1 MNHKQI
7 PIFATLL
14 LISAVALKS
23 HVGFCAASGVPKGWF
38 PAGSHPQNYEMRI
51 DTVMKHSGKAG
62 AYIKFIGEKAE
73 GFGTLMQ
80 IFKADDYR
88 GKRVRLSAWMKTE
101 NADSAQL
108 WMRLDGDKRMLGFDN
123 MDSRPVT
130 GTTEW
135 KKYDMTLDVPE
146 ATVNIAFGAFVI
158 KKGQAWVDDYQ
169 FEVVG
174 PEVATTNMLTPEQM
188 NEEYKYGTVGNYP
201 KQPANLDYEEGA
213 YPERQAVAVDPKI
226 YDSYVGQYQWTNGKI
241 EVTISITRKGNSLWT
256 ERQNAGKFELLPL
269 SATDFFIK
277 DRPMTITFV
286 KNEKGQVTHY
296 IIRMEGQPD
305 QIVKKIK

>member
-7 PIFATLL
+7 PIFETLL
-14 LISAVALKS
+14 LISVVALES
-23 HVGFCAASGVPKGWF
+23 RFGFCAASGAPKGWF
-38 PAGSHPQNYEMRI
+38 PTGSHPQNYEMRI
-51 DTVMKHSGKAG
+51 DMTVKHSGKAG
-62 AYIKFIGEKAE
+62 ASIKFTGEKAE

-80 IFKADDYR
+80 IFKADAYR

-135 KKYDMTLDVPE
+135 KKYDITLDVPE
-146 ATVNIAFGAFVI
+146 AAVNIAFGAFVI
-158 KKGQAWVDDYQ
+158 KKGQAWVDDYR

-174 PEVATTNMLTPEQM
+174 QEVATTNMLTPEQM
-188 NEEYKYGTVGNYP
+188 NEEHDMGSPVNYP
-201 KQPANLDYEEGA
+201 QQPVNLDYEEGA

-241 EVTISITRKGNSLWT
+241 EVMITVTREGNKLWT

-269 SATDFFIK
+269 SATEFFIK
-277 DRPMTITFV
+277 DMPITTTFV
-286 KNEKGQVTHY
+286 KNDKGQVTHY
-296 IIRMEGQPD
+296 VVRMEGQPE